1 MLLKRPEVNNNDS
14 TWVRLK
20 FFLCKKER
28 LERKKKKK
36 KWLPFLLP
44 IKEKLASGM
53 KQQPGICSAF
63 PLCYNRNV
71 FKI

>member
-1 MLLKRPEVNNNDS
+1 MGQIKILFVQKRK
-14 TWVRLK
+14 TGK
-20 FFLCKKER
+20 
-28 LERKKKKK
+28 KKKKK